1 MGYRIETV
9 HYLVIEGVDELIQP
23 VLDKGSAQGWKLV
36 AVVEVT
42 SSNEN
47 PAYSLFW
54 ETPG

>member
-9 HYLVIEGVDELIQP
+9 HYLGSEEVDERIQP

-36 AVVEVT
+36 AVVEIT

>member
-9 HYLVIEGVDELIQP
+9 HYLVIGGVDELIQP